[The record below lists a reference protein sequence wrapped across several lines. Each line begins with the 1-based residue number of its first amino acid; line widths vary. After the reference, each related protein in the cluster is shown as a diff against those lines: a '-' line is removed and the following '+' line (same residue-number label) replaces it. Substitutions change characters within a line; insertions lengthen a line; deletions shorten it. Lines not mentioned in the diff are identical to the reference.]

1 MSNNTSLYEK
11 LKARVTALN
20 AEWDAL
26 NKMNGDA
33 VEAWND
39 ALDALKSDIAESSL
53 TDDEQYELTDLLGL
67 VNSQQSP
74 PESQRKSRR
83 SGRSRKARKTRKAK
97 KTRKTR
103 NQRRS

>member
-39 ALDALKSDIAESSL
+39 ALDALKIDIAESGL

-74 PESQRKSRR
+74 PESPRKSRR
-83 SGRSRKARKTRKAK
+83 SGRSRKARKAK
-97 KTRKTR
+97 KTRRIR
-103 NQRRS
+103 NRRRS